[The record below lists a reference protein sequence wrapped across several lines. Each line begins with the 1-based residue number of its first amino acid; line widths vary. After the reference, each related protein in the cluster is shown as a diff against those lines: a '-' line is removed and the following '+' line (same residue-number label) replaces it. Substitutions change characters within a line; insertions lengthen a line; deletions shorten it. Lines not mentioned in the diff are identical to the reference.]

1 MEDGSGKGTGPPPT
15 LGVLALSLTSK
26 MGAGLR
32 RRYHVDERLVKG
44 GSCFWAFALASTL
57 SLSFFSCVI
66 WS

>member
-44 GSCFWAFALASTL
+44 GSCFGLLLWLRL
-57 SLSFFSCVI
+57 
-66 WS
+66 